1 MKTIER
7 NGKQFLFD
15 FMEGADIKKTRERKD
30 WYLTDYY
37 PDIYASC
44 TSDGRMNFYVN
55 STSSSAL
62 INYDYGTTD
71 WQISYTYV

>member
-1 MKTIER
+1 
-7 NGKQFLFD
+7 
-15 FMEGADIKKTRERKD
+15 MEGADIKKIRERKD

-44 TSDGRMNFYVN
+44 TSDGCMNFYIN
-55 STSSSAL
+55 SSSSSGW

-71 WQISYTYV
+71 WQISYTHV